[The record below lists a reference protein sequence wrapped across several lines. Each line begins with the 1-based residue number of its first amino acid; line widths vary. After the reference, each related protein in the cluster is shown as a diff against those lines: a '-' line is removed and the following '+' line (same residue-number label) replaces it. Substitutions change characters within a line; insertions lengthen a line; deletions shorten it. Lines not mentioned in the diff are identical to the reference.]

1 MNPSNKQDLIFTVV
15 MLFVLA
21 VVVFTDAP
29 AGYEECNTYG
39 NRTECRGSD
48 GSYREEYDYGNR
60 TECRG
65 DCGDE

>member
-1 MNPSNKQDLIFTVV
+1 MRALFIIAFVV
-15 MLFVLA
+15 ALCVNTA
-21 VVVFTDAP
+21 R

-48 GSYREEYDYGNR
+48 GSYREEYNYGNR

-65 DCGDE
+65 DCDE